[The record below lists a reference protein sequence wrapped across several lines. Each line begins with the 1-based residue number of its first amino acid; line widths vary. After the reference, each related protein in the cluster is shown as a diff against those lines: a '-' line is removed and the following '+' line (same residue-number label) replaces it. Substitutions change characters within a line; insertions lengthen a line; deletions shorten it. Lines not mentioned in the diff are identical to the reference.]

1 MKRLK
6 PYLIVMVLALAIS
19 LGLGGSASALTLD
32 SEGRYQLG
40 GYIQNM
46 TGIRL
51 EEGVDRGRSAVGDPV
66 ADSGDFSMF
75 RNELFVDFSAT
86 VSDNF
91 QFKVIMRAHYEGV
104 YGLDDDVDQLP
115 KDNKMEPGPDALDM
129 ESDVDFREYYMTYNT
144 GNFVFKLGRQQ
155 VAWGEADAINIA
167 DVICPLDL
175 SWRWSFPNWEDI
187 RIPLHMLNAA
197 YSVPNSAHDLRFELV
212 YIPADFRP
220 HNFGY
225 PGSNWALVST
235 GLGYPDFVGE
245 SYFDQMDKGIPDDDL
260 SSPQG
265 GIRVHA
271 MLGDWDTNWFVYYGR
286 DKVGVQTFD
295 LDAAIGGVAYPF
307 RFEYPYRTLLGMTF
321 NYYWDLLEVVLRG
334 ETVYTIDQPYSPV
347 DVTGSIEESDVLEVM
362 IGFDYNLMIP
372 FLNRTK
378 SFFFSGQVDNKYIFD
393 IDEDEYTTFFGHND
407 KKDWRLIMSLLINTE
422 YYEGKIVPQVLGVTF
437 VNEESGFFDANI
449 TYKPTFTLLFQLGY
463 LNIWGNGNQAGLFF
477 GPIKNNDEVYA
488 KIKWTF

>member
-1 MKRLK
+1 
-6 PYLIVMVLALAIS
+6 MVLVAFS

-32 SEGRYQLG
+32 SEGNYQLG
-40 GYIQNM
+40 GYISNM
-46 TGIRL
+46 TAIRL
-51 EEGVDRGRSAVGDPV
+51 EDAVPGGRPFFGDTV
-66 ADSGDFSMF
+66 HEAGDLSMF
-75 RNELFVDFSAT
+75 RNELFLDFSAN
-86 VSDNF
+86 VADNF

-104 YGLDDDVDQLP
+104 WGLDSDVDQTP
-115 KDNKMEPGPDALDM
+115 KDNKMVPGPDALDM
-129 ESDVDFREYYMTYNT
+129 ESDVDFREYYMTYTN
-144 GNFVFKLGRQQ
+144 GNLVVKLGRQQ

-187 RIPLHMLNAA
+187 RIPLHMLNAS

-225 PGSNWALVST
+225 PGSNWALYTS
-235 GLGYPDFVGE
+235 GLGNPNFVGE
-245 SYFDQMDKGIPDDDL
+245 SFFDKYDEGLPDDDL
-260 SSPQG
+260 SNPQG

-271 MLGDWDTNWFVYYGR
+271 MLGEWDTNWFVYYGR
-286 DKVGVQTFD
+286 DKTSVQTLD
-295 LDAAIGGVAYPF
+295 LSAIGVDAIPLFFHYPH
-307 RFEYPYRTLLGMTF
+307 RTLLGVTF
-321 NYYWDLLEVVLRG
+321 NYYWNFIKAVLRG
-334 ETVYTIDQPYSPV
+334 EAVYTIDQPFTPLSTVPGSTAPVSPFEL
-347 DVTGSIEESDVLEVM
+347 EEADTIEVM
-362 IGFDYNLMIP
+362 IGFDYNAMIP

-378 SFFFSGQVDNKYIFD
+378 SFFFSGQIDNKYIFD
-393 IDEDEYTTFFGHND
+393 IDENNYRTFFGHND
-407 KKDWRLIMSLLINTE
+407 AKDHRLIMSLLINTE

-449 TYKPTFTLLFQLGY
+449 TYKPTFTLNFMLGY

-488 KIKWTF
+488 RVKWTF